1 MKKRRFAFMLEEKDG
16 EIRFEVWQDKETG
29 VNYLIS
35 RIGITQSVTPL
46 LDSNGSPYFFPFQY
60 EATSE

>member
-1 MKKRRFAFMLEEKDG
+1 MLEEKDG

-60 EATSE
+60 EGTSE